1 MSRYKLGDISNEEF
15 YMLPKSLFKNP
26 RFSDIGVASK
36 VVYAIL
42 KDRMNLS
49 AKNGWS
55 EDNGDI
61 FFLFGQEDLAT
72 ISCMSISTIQRCMGE
87 LKRVGLIETARQ
99 GLGKPDKI
107 YLNKLEQWWDKKPQ
121 NDVSVDTNMMGQ
133 ETSKMG
139 TNNTERSKTKKSKT
153 ENSKS
158 NGEPFPFDLV
168 ADDEIRELLMEL
180 REVRK
185 IKKAAQTVGAEKQV
199 LNKLEKLSQG
209 NRELKKELLGE
220 AISNSWKTV
229 FPLKSSST
237 RDKPRY
243 NPMNP
248 SGSRYT
254 EEELNNLNLQF

>member
-168 ADDEIRELLMEL
+168 ADNEIRELLMEL

-243 NPMNP
+243 NPTNP

-254 EEELNNLNLQF
+254 EEELNNLDLLF

>member
-1 MSRYKLGDISNEEF
+1 MPS
-15 YMLPKSLFKNP
+15 
-26 RFSDIGVASK
+26 
-36 VVYAIL
+36 
-42 KDRMNLS
+42 
-49 AKNGWS
+49 KNGWS

-61 FFLFGQEDLAT
+61 LFLFGQEDLAT

-254 EEELNNLNLQF
+254 EQELDDLNLPF

>member
-1 MSRYKLGDISNEEF
+1 
-15 YMLPKSLFKNP
+15 
-26 RFSDIGVASK
+26 
-36 VVYAIL
+36 
-42 KDRMNLS
+42 
-49 AKNGWS
+49 
-55 EDNGDI
+55 
-61 FFLFGQEDLAT
+61 
-72 ISCMSISTIQRCMGE
+72 
-87 LKRVGLIETARQ
+87 
-99 GLGKPDKI
+99 
-107 YLNKLEQWWDKKPQ
+107 
-121 NDVSVDTNMMGQ
+121 MMGQ

-254 EEELNNLNLQF
+254 EQELDDLNLPF

>member
-243 NPMNP
+243 DPMNP

-254 EEELNNLNLQF
+254 EKELDDLNLPF

>member
-237 RDKPRY
+237 RDKSRY

-254 EEELNNLNLQF
+254 EKELDDLNLPF

>member
-237 RDKPRY
+237 RDKPQY

-254 EEELNNLNLQF
+254 EEELNNLDLLF

>member
-168 ADDEIRELLMEL
+168 TDDEIRELLMEL

-229 FPLKSSST
+229 FPFA
-237 RDKPRY
+237 
-243 NPMNP
+243 
-248 SGSRYT
+248 SGSLIRGT
-254 EEELNNLNLQF
+254 SNSIMAAS